1 MAGAVPPC
9 PTVPL
14 PRRSPETGDPLR
26 SWYEN
31 ELGWPVVPGEPV
43 RLSVGPRFDVLDVPA
58 EAGLA
63 ALRHLGPS
71 SPVAAL
77 DGRLWLWLAPGSAE
91 ELPGLLEWLE
101 WGPLASSLDLRPL
114 GPGTSV
120 RAPLPA
126 EPLRTSGLPGGTAR
140 SGAEATV
147 AEGAVPVPRV
157 GGRPVAGEG
166 GVPVAREGGAPVA
179 RGDQAG
185 RPVGGEAAR
194 AAEAVA
200 GGRPGASQGAAV
212 WVRPPVPGREGE
224 ASLPT
229 MSVMPALSAGSAPG
243 GGAGAP
249 DLVRVVDTVA
259 TQCHRIR
266 LRRACAQPLAFS

>member
-101 WGPLASSLDLRPL
+101 WGSLASSLDLRPL

-140 SGAEATV
+140 SGAGATV
-147 AEGAVPVPRV
+147 TEGAVPVPRV
-157 GGRPVAGEG
+157 GGVPVAGEG
-166 GVPVAREGGAPVA
+166 GVPVA

-194 AAEAVA
+194 AAEAVV
-200 GGRPGASQGAAV
+200 GGRPDASQGAAV

-243 GGAGAP
+243 SGAGAP